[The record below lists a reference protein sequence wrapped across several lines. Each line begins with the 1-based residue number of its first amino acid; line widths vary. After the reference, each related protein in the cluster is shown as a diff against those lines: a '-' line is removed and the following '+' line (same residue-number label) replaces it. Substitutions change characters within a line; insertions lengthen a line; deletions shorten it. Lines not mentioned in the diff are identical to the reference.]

1 MELLVAS
8 TNQGKVA
15 EFREMLKDYFTK
27 VVSLKDLGIHVDVEE
42 TGTTFAENAALKA
55 EAIYRYTNGAYA
67 VLSDDSGLCVNALHG
82 EPGVYSARYSAEG
95 TDEANRKKLLQK
107 MEEITDR
114 RAYFVSA
121 LVLKLPNETTLT
133 VQGET
138 FGKILTA
145 ENGQN
150 GFGYDC
156 LFYSDELKKSF
167 GVATEEEK
175 NSVSHRG
182 KAVRNLVKLLEN
194 APKESMRSL

>member
-107 MEEITDR
+107 MDGITDR

-156 LFYSDELKKSF
+156 LFYSDELQKSF
-167 GVATEEEK
+167 GVATEAEK

-194 APKESMRSL
+194 APKEPIRNL